1 VRKQV
6 LIIGGG
12 IHGITIALELA
23 KNSDVTIV
31 DSNEDILLGASKN
44 NHNRIHLGY
53 HYPRSIDTIQE
64 CKQGYNFFIKKYKDC
79 LVFPDFYYIISKKSK
94 INAEK
99 FKAVMSGENLK
110 CVSSWPETSFL
121 DYKQV
126 EDSYKVDEACIDIDK
141 FRKKINKQLL
151 KLKVKTIL
159 DFTIKSVKKEDKNKL
174 TLISNN
180 NKKIKLAPNLIINC
194 TYTNSNN
201 ILKLFHI
208 KNNITKYVF
217 EETEVAVVESETKI
231 PALTVMDGPYI
242 SILPYA
248 GHKNLYLVYDVV
260 NSVVKKQ
267 TGKYFKESKK
277 LKSCWEKML
286 KHGLK
291 FYPFFKKL
299 KYKYSLYTNRPI
311 PVNIKGDSRATRI
324 IKQDYD
330 IDFYSV
336 KEGKLISA
344 PYVAFEFTKLLQNE

>member
-1 VRKQV
+1 MKKEV

-12 IHGITIALELA
+12 IHGVTIALELA
-23 KNSDVTIV
+23 KNNNVTII
-31 DSNEDILLGASKN
+31 DSNNDILLGASKN

-64 CKQGYNFFIKKYKDC
+64 CKHGYDFFIKKYKNC
-79 LVFPDFYYIISKKSK
+79 LIFPDFYYVISKKSK
-94 INAEK
+94 INAQK
-99 FKAVMSGENLK
+99 FKTVMNSQNLE
-110 CVSSWPETSFL
+110 CVSTWPEATFL
-121 DYKQV
+121 DYKNI
-126 EDSYKVDEACIDIDK
+126 EDSFKVKEACININK
-141 FRKKINKQLL
+141 FRIKIKKQLI

-159 DFTIKSVKKEDKNKL
+159 NFTIKKINSDNKNTLTILSDK
-174 TLISNN
+174 
-180 NKKIKLAPNLIINC
+180 KKIKLTPDLIINC

-201 ILKLFHI
+201 ILKLFGI
-208 KNNITKYVF
+208 RDSITKYVF
-217 EETEVAVVESETKI
+217 EETEVAVVESKIKI

-267 TGKYFKESKK
+267 SGKFFKQSKN
-277 LKSCWEKML
+277 LKSCWKKML

-291 FYPFFKKL
+291 FYPFFKDL

-324 IKQDYD
+324 IKQDYK
-330 IDFYSV
+330 IDFYSI